1 MRIRAYQTAK
11 SGFTLIE
18 MIVATLILA
27 LAIVGALS
35 VISNSTR
42 AVESGERLQTAALL
56 AQNKLT
62 ELELQTTNMTS
73 GEQQGDFGEEYPT
86 YRWRT
91 MTDTTEFEKLFKVT
105 LIVSWGENTG
115 GNEREFVTY
124 LRNDTDQT
132 PEEQVQNNPSSS
144 ATSGASGT
152 EADDGNAL
160 P

>member
-1 MRIRAYQTAK
+1 MMNRRRRIAQR
-11 SGFTLIE
+11 GFTLVE

-27 LAIVGALS
+27 LAITGALS
-35 VISNSTR
+35 AISNSTR

-62 ELELQTTNMTS
+62 ELELETTNMTS

-91 MTDTTEFEKLFKVT
+91 QTDTTEFEKLFMVT
-105 LIVSWGENTG
+105 LTVSWGENNQG
-115 GNEREFVTY
+115 SEREFVTY

-132 PEEQVQNNPSSS
+132 PEEQQQNNPSDTAPSE
-144 ATSGASGT
+144 TSGT
-152 EADDGNAL
+152 ENDLGT